1 MPDPLVTSIAVSC
14 GVAVL
19 GILVRCIQK
28 RLEATCE
35 GCKFSCV
42 SSQQGCKC
50 NCLTGESKQP
60 PKEVKEK
67 DDVREQL
74 DHLVRDMVLRA
85 VLRSRSATSS
95 PVHRSN
101 RRIIKS
107 TSRNDLGGVVVDEDK
122 SAGVV
127 L

>member
-60 PKEVKEK
+60 PRQK
-67 DDVREQL
+67 DEDLHAQEQL

-85 VLRSRSATSS
+85 VLRSRSATNS
-95 PVHRSN
+95 PIHGAN

-107 TSRNDLGGVVVDEDK
+107 TSVSDVVVDEDK
-122 SAGVV
+122 KSTGVV